1 MNYDFLISSITNRI
15 NLLNDIPFRRMKTK
29 NYYYQL
35 AMTISKMQQ
44 QGKIVTIKQLPSTIN
59 RRRKSL
65 L

>member
-1 MNYDFLISSITNRI
+1 
-15 NLLNDIPFRRMKTK
+15 MKHK

-35 AMTISKMQQ
+35 AMTISQLQQ
-44 QGKIVTIKQLPSTIN
+44 QGKIVTIKQLPSTVN

>member
-1 MNYDFLISSITNRI
+1 MLS
-15 NLLNDIPFRRMKTK
+15 K

-35 AMTISKMQQ
+35 ALTIQQLQQ
-44 QGKIVTIKQLPSTIN
+44 QGKIVTIKQLPSTVS